1 MNGVHDMG
9 GMHGFGPVVR
19 EENEP
24 VFHEAWEGRLYAMR
38 RLLRTGPMRP
48 AIERLDPAVYLSVS
62 YYERW
67 LRSTLDTLVAGG
79 VLTREEL
86 DAKAALFAD
95 EPGATVPVRDDPEM
109 KARAAGSIMAIQW
122 PRRDV
127 GIEPAFAVGDG
138 VRVRNIHPTGHT
150 RLPRYARGKRGVVA
164 LYHGVHDFQD
174 EAPAALAGPQPVYNV
189 RFDAAELWGE
199 QAEANQS
206 VFIDMWESYLDPV

>member
-1 MNGVHDMG
+1 M
-9 GMHGFGPVVR
+9 
-19 EENEP
+19 
-24 VFHEAWEGRLYAMR
+24 
-38 RLLRTGPMRP
+38 
-48 AIERLDPAVYLSVS
+48 
-62 YYERW
+62 
-67 LRSTLDTLVAGG
+67 
-79 VLTREEL
+79 
-86 DAKAALFAD
+86 
-95 EPGATVPVRDDPEM
+95 RDDPEM

-127 GIEPAFAVGDG
+127 GTEPAFAVGDG
-138 VRVRNIHPTGHT
+138 VRVRNIHPIGHT